1 MQNSSNNT
9 EKPKALTVSE
19 LTRMIKGTLEGRFSA
34 VEVEGELSNVSQ
46 PASGHMY
53 FTIKDSNA
61 QISAV
66 MFKGSQTGLKFRPT
80 SGMVVRAFGSV
91 SVYAPRGSYQIIIR
105 RMEEGGKG
113 SLQAQFE
120 ALKDK
125 LQKEGLFDQSRK
137 RPLPMLPQHVGVV
150 TSDTGAAIRDILN
163 VVSRRFP
170 NLHVLLAPSKV
181 QGVGS
186 AKEIATQIDRLNES
200 GGLDV
205 MIVGRGGGSI
215 EDLWSFNEEVVAR
228 AIARS
233 KIPVISAV
241 GHEIDFTISDFVAD
255 LRAPTPSAAAELVV
269 GCKDA
274 FEERLAQ
281 HKKRLIQTIREHTL
295 AARNR
300 LSRASES
307 YVFREPAN
315 IVARQRQKLNL
326 INVRSEHK
334 LQDAVRETQQTLDLI
349 GNRMR
354 QRLQIATRQTQQQLD
369 RFEIL
374 IHQHMHSSLQKNRQ
388 NIESTRQK
396 MAHQM
401 KLRHQMGLQDMQRY
415 SMQLRALN
423 PLAVLQRGYSVTR
436 GKDGRIILRVDDI
449 NKDEIVTTQISDG
462 SFESQVL
469 TGKSS
474 TTNNKQKKKTKNNNK
489 QQILMPGF
497 Q

>member
-1 MQNSSNNT
+1 MNT
-9 EKPKALTVSE
+9 TNIQRKPDGKPKALSVSE
-19 LTRMIKGTLEGRFSA
+19 LTRMIKGTLEGKFSA

-66 MFKGSQTGLKFRPT
+66 MFKGSQRDIKFKPV
-80 SGMVVRAFGSV
+80 SGMIVRAFGNV

-120 ALKDK
+120 ALKEK
-125 LQKEGLFDQSRK
+125 LQKEGLFSQERK

-186 AKEIATQIDRLNES
+186 AEEIAAAIDRLNEI

-205 MIVGRGGGSI
+205 LIVGRGGGSI

-228 AIARS
+228 AIVRS

-241 GHEIDFTISDFVAD
+241 GHEVDFTISDFVAD

-269 GCKDA
+269 GCKDS
-274 FEERLAQ
+274 FEERLMQ
-281 HKKRLIQTIREHTL
+281 HNNRLTRALRERTQ

-300 LSRASES
+300 LSHASNS

-315 IVARQRQKLNL
+315 VVARHRQK
-326 INVRSEHK
+326 INVIQMRNEHK
-334 LQDAVRETQQTLDLI
+334 LQDAVRETQQTLDWI
-349 GNRMR
+349 SNRM
-354 QRLQIATRQTQQQLD
+354 QQQL
-369 RFEIL
+369 
-374 IHQHMHSSLQKNRQ
+374 QNAVKSSRQ
-388 NIESTRQK
+388 ELDSSRQK
-396 MAHQM
+396 MIHQM
-401 KLRHQMGLQDMQRY
+401 QLRQQMGLQNIRHY
-415 SMQLRALN
+415 AMQLRALN

-436 GKDGRIILRVDDI
+436 GEDGRIILKADDL
-449 NKDEIVTTQISDG
+449 KKGETIVTQVADG
-462 SFESQVL
+462 CLESQVL
-469 TGKSS
+469 KICETESLAKD
-474 TTNNKQKKKTKNNNK
+474 
-489 QQILMPGF
+489 
-497 Q
+497 

>member
-1 MQNSSNNT
+1 
-9 EKPKALTVSE
+9 
-19 LTRMIKGTLEGRFSA
+19 MIKGTLEGKFSA

-53 FTIKDSNA
+53 FTIKDANA

-66 MFKGSQTGLKFRPT
+66 MFKGSQRGMKFKPV

-120 ALKDK
+120 ALKEK
-125 LQKEGLFDQSRK
+125 LQKEGLFSQERK

-186 AKEIATQIDRLNES
+186 AEEIATAIDRLNEI

-205 MIVGRGGGSI
+205 LIVGRGGGSI

-233 KIPVISAV
+233 KTPVISAV

-274 FEERLAQ
+274 FKERLTQ
-281 HKKRLIQTIREHTL
+281 HNNRLMRSLRERTES
-295 AARNR
+295 ARNR
-300 LSRASES
+300 LARASGS

-315 IVARQRQKLNL
+315 VVARHRQKLN
-326 INVRSEHK
+326 IIKMRSEHK
-334 LQDAVRETQQTLDLI
+334 LQGAVRETQQTLDWI
-349 GNRMR
+349 GTRM
-354 QRLQIATRQTQQQLD
+354 QQQL
-369 RFEIL
+369 
-374 IHQHMHSSLQKNRQ
+374 QNSVKNSQQK
-388 NIESTRQK
+388 IESARQK
-396 MAHQM
+396 LIHQM
-401 KLRHQMGLQDMQRY
+401 KLRHQMGLQDIRRY
-415 SMQLRALN
+415 TMQLRALN

-436 GKDGRIILRVDDI
+436 GEDGRIILKTDDLH
-449 NKDEIVTTQISDG
+449 KGEVIVTQVGDG
-462 SFESQVL
+462 SFESEVI
-469 TGKSS
+469 
-474 TTNNKQKKKTKNNNK
+474 NIKNEK
-489 QQILMPGF
+489 
-497 Q
+497 